1 MNIRAYSKTK
11 VLVLCL
17 TTGGLWSIVWFWNA
31 VRTARNAAN
40 QRHVQPLGQ
49 TLRYALLPVMVALIA
64 VGTRAL
70 QIVLWHPG
78 EHRKEIILC
87 WITAFLAAAVA
98 APAIHRLVSSQLS
111 ELREAAGGLIY
122 IRTPAVT
129 TTVFIL
135 LWLAWLLPNPFRFI
149 GLAVVIP
156 ILTVQVAINQYL
168 DNLDIHSAE
177 DSHFSPL
184 EILVAILCGAF
195 LLWALGG
202 AFKTFVES
210 FSPTGAPPG

>member
-17 TTGGLWSIVWFWNA
+17 TTGGLWSIIWFWNA
-31 VRTARNAAN
+31 VRTARNATN
-40 QRHVQPLGQ
+40 QRHVQPTGQ
-49 TLRYALLPVMVALIA
+49 TLRYASLPITVAAIA
-64 VGTRAL
+64 VGTRTMNIL
-70 QIVLWHPG
+70 LWHPG
-78 EHRKEIILC
+78 EHRKEVAAC
-87 WITAFLAAAVA
+87 WAVALLAAAIA
-98 APAIHRLVSSQLS
+98 APAIFRLISSQLS

-122 IRTPAVT
+122 IRTPAVNT
-129 TTVFIL
+129 SVFIL

-168 DNLDIHSAE
+168 DNLDIHTAE
-177 DSHFSPL
+177 ESHFSPL
-184 EILVAILCGAF
+184 EILIAIVCGSF

-210 FSPTGAPPG
+210 FSPTAAPPG